1 MSRKMPQRIVFSQ
14 IRSKKRIQLVR
25 TVRLVPDRPTIH
37 SVSKIVVGIANTVT
51 RAVLTLGMTL
61 AMEYDQID
69 RGVGLIR
76 VLGQNSTDFSQL
88 A

>member
-1 MSRKMPQRIVFSQ
+1 MPQRIVFSQ

>member
-1 MSRKMPQRIVFSQ
+1 MSRKMPRRIIFLQ
-14 IRSKKRIQLVR
+14 IRTKKRIQLVR

-51 RAVLTLGMTL
+51 RAILTLGMTL
-61 AMEYDQID
+61 AMEYDQMD

-76 VLGQNSTDFSQL
+76 ALGRDSTDFSPL

>member
-1 MSRKMPQRIVFSQ
+1 MPRRIIFSQ
-14 IRSKKRIQLVR
+14 IRIKQRIQLVR
-25 TVRLVPDRPTIH
+25 TVRIVPDRPKIH

-51 RAVLTLGMTL
+51 RAVLTLGMKL
-61 AMEYDQID
+61 AMEYDQKD

-76 VLGQNSTDFSQL
+76 ALGQGSTDFLPL